1 MDISIY
7 KDWAWFTHLLEFK
20 LLYSYTSLPYSH
32 PETRAGI
39 GSLAAPG
46 KEVEIFLFMDY
57 QVVLNF
63 LYSFLNHSDIHQI
76 LPSSQHLL
84 LVDLAFIHR
93 DRRLTVE
100 PSVASLTTATTCRS
114 ETRPSCYAFHAV
126 PGKPVLSA
134 SRVDKSQL
142 MGSKAVDLG

>member
-1 MDISIY
+1 
-7 KDWAWFTHLLEFK
+7 
-20 LLYSYTSLPYSH
+20 
-32 PETRAGI
+32 
-39 GSLAAPG
+39 
-46 KEVEIFLFMDY
+46 MDY

-63 LYSFLNHSDIHQI
+63 LYSLLNHSDIHQI

-93 DRRLTVE
+93 DRRLTLE

-114 ETRPSCYAFHAV
+114 ETRLSCHAFHAV

-142 MGSKAVDLG
+142 MESKAVDLG